1 MDSASREI
9 ERNFLIK
16 FLKIDFENFRIIF
29 ESNFLKISARKGA
42 TKNKKGYPDWGS
54 LFAVFSLFITD

>member
-1 MDSASREI
+1 
-9 ERNFLIK
+9 
-16 FLKIDFENFRIIF
+16 LKIDFENFRIIF
-29 ESNFLKISARKGA
+29 ESNFLKISARQGA